1 MRFLIFILCM
11 HHSNLHNKH
20 SQQKS
25 PIQLIEEYAVPKLKY
40 SNIEEFN
47 ALKTYVNNI
56 YSLENNNKLKRIS
69 EKYKINTFL
78 RGLHSKVFQKHLSS
92 FNFASLK
99 ALLEEANKYYF
110 DNINKPPPPPSNKFK
125 THYKKPT
132 PPKPKPVKIKPPVKK
147 INNIIPEPIIPTKI
161 VHTFDIDKTPY
172 LPNEIVMNILSYI
185 SYDIV
190 IKVSP
195 DVTFFSTYMQYL
207 FPKMELSYISG
218 IFNNTKGKCFICSDI
233 LQHTYVLCMCDCSS
247 ILLNNN
253 LNYPKICYNCCDQ
266 KFHKKKHLLSNCFKC
281 SKKTQHLTIRDYYA

>member
-1 MRFLIFILCM
+1 M

-20 SQQKS
+20 TQHKS
-25 PIQLIEEYAVPKLKY
+25 PIQLIEEFAIPKIRY
-40 SNIEEFN
+40 SPINNLN
-47 ALKTYVNNI
+47 ALKTYVTNI
-56 YSLENNNKLKRIS
+56 FSLENNNKLKKIS

-78 RGLHSKVFQKHLSS
+78 RGLHSKDIQKHLSS

-99 ALLEEANKYYF
+99 ALLEEANNYYSNNMETLL
-110 DNINKPPPPPSNKFK
+110 DKINNPPPPPPTFK
-125 THYKKPT
+125 SQYKKST
-132 PPKPKPVKIKPPVKK
+132 PSQHKPRKNKGSVKK
-147 INNIIPEPIIPTKI
+147 NTSEPIIPTKI
-161 VHTFDIDKTPY
+161 VHTFDIDKVPY
-172 LPNEIVMNILSYI
+172 LPNEIVMKILSYI

-195 DVTFFSTYMQYL
+195 DITFFSTYMQYL

-233 LQHTYVLCMCDCSS
+233 LQDTYVLCMCDCSS

-266 KFHKKKHLLSNCFKC
+266 KVHKKKHLLSTCFKC
-281 SKKTQHLTIRDYYA
+281 SKRTQYLTIRDYYV

>member
-1 MRFLIFILCM
+1 M

-20 SQQKS
+20 TQQKS
-25 PIQLIEEYAVPKLKY
+25 PIQLIEEFAVPKLKY

-56 YSLENNNKLKRIS
+56 YSLENNNKLKKIS

-92 FNFASLK
+92 FNFTSLK
-99 ALLEEANKYYF
+99 ALLEEANKYYSNNMEILL
-110 DNINKPPPPPSNKFK
+110 DKINNPPPPSNKFK

-161 VHTFDIDKTPY
+161 VHTFDIDKKPY
-172 LPNEIVMNILSYI
+172 LPNEIVMNILSFLDC
-185 SYDIV
+185 DIV

-218 IFNNTKGKCFICSDI
+218 IFNNTRGKCFICSDI
-233 LQHTYVLCMCDCSS
+233 LSDTYRLCMCKCSS

-253 LNYPKICYNCCDQ
+253 LNYPKICSNCCNNNFQ
-266 KFHKKKHLLSNCFKC
+266 RKKSMLSKCFKC
-281 SKKTQHLTIRDYYA
+281 SKRTLYVSIRSYYV

>member
-1 MRFLIFILCM
+1 M

-20 SQQKS
+20 TQQKS
-25 PIQLIEEYAVPKLKY
+25 PIQLIEEFAVPKLKY
-40 SNIEEFN
+40 SKIEEFN

-56 YSLENNNKLKRIS
+56 YSLENNNKLKKIR
-69 EKYKINTFL
+69 EKNKINTFL

-92 FNFASLK
+92 FIFTSLK

-132 PPKPKPVKIKPPVKK
+132 PPKPKPVKIKPHVKK

-233 LQHTYVLCMCDCSS
+233 LQDTYVLCMCDCSS

-266 KFHKKKHLLSNCFKC
+266 KVYKKKHLLSTCFKC
-281 SKKTQHLTIRDYYA
+281 SKRTQYLTIRDYYA